1 MNLSTWTKQS
11 RRQRRR
17 RRLGRVF
24 LGRPEKIRRRLFP
37 LVRKQRPDPS
47 HIASEVNMG
56 HEAYSLERLLYS
68 HGVVE
73 QALAS
78 MDIDSKVVKASMVGD
93 E

>member
-1 MNLSTWTKQS
+1 
-11 RRQRRR
+11 
-17 RRLGRVF
+17 
-24 LGRPEKIRRRLFP
+24 
-37 LVRKQRPDPS
+37 
-47 HIASEVNMG
+47 MG